1 MNKKIIKILVGMLI
15 LVILILG
22 VVCVIDHIRMKN
34 NEQVLF
40 STWGKKYSPPMKE
53 KFEKSDKIVAMYKT
67 IIDDLVVNHNAI
79 YSTDRYISLDLES
92 LKSLSENGKDY
103 LPLTDEEKNALL
115 EYCKKYNKEVK
126 SLSMEELKLE
136 GFNKGDETFIELEG
150 ALLRVLE
157 IKKLTENKA
166 VICFQA
172 FHTGLGAV
180 MPTYELTYKNGKW
193 KIKMVEIAIS

>member
-1 MNKKIIKILVGMLI
+1 MNKKIIKILVGILI
-15 LVILILG
+15 LAILILG

-34 NEQVLF
+34 NEEVLF

-53 KFEKSDKIVAMYKT
+53 TTEKSNKIIDMYKA
-67 IIDDLVVNHNAI
+67 IIDDLVENHNAI
-79 YSTDRYISLDLES
+79 YSTDKYISLDLES
-92 LKSLSENGKDY
+92 LKSPSKNGKDY
-103 LPLTDEEKNALL
+103 LPLTDQEKDELL

-126 SLSMEELKLE
+126 SLSMEELQSQ

-157 IKKLTENKA
+157 IEKLTENKA
-166 VICFQA
+166 IICFQS

-180 MPTYELTYKNGKW
+180 MPTYKLNYKNGKW
-193 KIKMVEIAIS
+193 EIKIVEIAIS